1 MPTQAIEN
9 NHPYTFVN
17 VSSASPAHA
26 AAPTLEPPRDAARF
40 HLDLPQELSI
50 VRSGSSARG
59 CYVELVTCIL
69 DRSLSA
75 SISQACDVPHQSTS
89 PAHAAHVRIRKSTSV
104 PRCTLRIA
112 QNCSSSCDQL
122 IFVCCVHLAPI
133 QSSTQNNSVLQCMMR
148 TLTKHMPARAATR

>member
-1 MPTQAIEN
+1 MVRHALLTGHSHDPHPLKVLPETWIHLACDPCSALAACGAYPSFRRLKEVFVYLLVPGRPYRRVAHSPEVYCAQEARGLARFCATQAIEN
-9 NHPYTFVN
+9 NHPCTFVN

-75 SISQACDVPHQSTS
+75 SS
-89 PAHAAHVRIRKSTSV
+89 
-104 PRCTLRIA
+104 L
-112 QNCSSSCDQL
+112 
-122 IFVCCVHLAPI
+122 
-133 QSSTQNNSVLQCMMR
+133 
-148 TLTKHMPARAATR
+148 